1 MSDLMCLVGGERTA
15 HKKQLGSF
23 SIPQPCC
30 WCGVVGERGAHN
42 QAIHPHAVAL
52 CKSKGEEG
60 NEGEGER
67 KSSNPVLMKSVSSKH
82 DASACL
88 TRINPSYPHLPAL
101 CEMPMGSRD
110 KKELD

>member
-1 MSDLMCLVGGERTA
+1 MSDLKCLVGGERTA

-30 WCGVVGERGAHN
+30 WCGMVGERGAHN

-52 CKSKGEEG
+52 SKGKGEEG
-60 NEGEGER
+60 KGGEGER
-67 KSSNPVLMKSVSSKH
+67 EKSRNPVLMKSSGSKC

-88 TRINPSYPHLPAL
+88 TRVNPSHQHLPAL
-101 CEMPMGSRD
+101 RY
-110 KKELD
+110 